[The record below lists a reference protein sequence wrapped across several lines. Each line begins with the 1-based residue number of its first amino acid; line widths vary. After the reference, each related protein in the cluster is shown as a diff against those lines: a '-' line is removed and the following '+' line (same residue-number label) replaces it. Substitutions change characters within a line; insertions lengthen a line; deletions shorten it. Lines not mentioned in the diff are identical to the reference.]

1 MVAVILPLFFHQSI
15 CHYADSPDQQA
26 DAAAAAAAEWLGSSP
41 QTSCA
46 PCSET
51 WSTAAAGLPGC
62 SLSCRV
68 PAESRGRSVCLNV
81 YAHFSVSKIYNTIQ
95 PWLKLWAASGG
106 SSRTVMPFYC
116 CATAATNL
124 KNTSCAQ

>member
-1 MVAVILPLFFHQSI
+1 MVAVMLPLLFHQSI
-15 CHYADSPDQQA
+15 GHYADSPDQQA

-68 PAESRGRSVCLNV
+68 PAESQGEACV
-81 YAHFSVSKIYNTIQ
+81 
-95 PWLKLWAASGG
+95 
-106 SSRTVMPFYC
+106 
-116 CATAATNL
+116 
-124 KNTSCAQ
+124 